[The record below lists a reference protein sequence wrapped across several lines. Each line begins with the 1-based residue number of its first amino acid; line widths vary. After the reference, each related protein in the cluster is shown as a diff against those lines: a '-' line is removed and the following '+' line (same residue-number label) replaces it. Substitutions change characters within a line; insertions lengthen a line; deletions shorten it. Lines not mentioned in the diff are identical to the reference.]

1 MQKTEGHIVVANSQ
15 RFLCV
20 EIVLWT
26 LALTGSASAQSVQFL
41 PELDTYLKLNRMFRV
56 YSEAKDDRDGGDSTQ
71 ATIGPSVEMYS
82 KPLLRLKRI
91 TAFDLDDSKQ
101 RALVFEA
108 GYRYITAP
116 NEPLD
121 NRFLSAITFHFPMKA
136 GFLISDRNRADLDWK
151 GGTFKWRY
159 RNKFSLERTFV
170 ISSYHLV
177 PYFAFEPYYESQYG
191 KWSATSE
198 YAGCL
203 LPIGKYVELNPY
215 YEHENSTGSKQGNK
229 PQNYIGL
236 ALYLHF
242 SVENKRT
249 PNP

>member
-1 MQKTEGHIVVANSQ
+1 MQKTEDHLFFTKS
-15 RFLCV
+15 RRWLCV
-20 EIVLWT
+20 NIVLWT
-26 LALTGSASAQSVQFL
+26 ATLTGPTNAQSVQFI

-71 ATIGPSVEMYS
+71 ATIGPSVEMYF
-82 KPLLRLKRI
+82 KPILRLKRI
-91 TAFDLDDSKQ
+91 TASDLDDSKQ
-101 RALVFEA
+101 RALVFEG
-108 GYRYITAP
+108 GYRYVTAP

-121 NRFLSAITFHFPMKA
+121 NRFVSATTFHLPTKA
-136 GFLISDRNRADLDWK
+136 GVLISDRNRADLDWK

-159 RNKFSLERTFV
+159 RNKFTLERTFA
-170 ISSYHLV
+170 ISSYHSV

-191 KWSATSE
+191 KWSTTSE

-215 YEHENSTGSKQGNK
+215 YEHENNTGNKKGNK
-229 PQNYIGL
+229 PQNYIGV
-236 ALYLHF
+236 AMYLHF
-242 SVENKRT
+242 SVDNKRA